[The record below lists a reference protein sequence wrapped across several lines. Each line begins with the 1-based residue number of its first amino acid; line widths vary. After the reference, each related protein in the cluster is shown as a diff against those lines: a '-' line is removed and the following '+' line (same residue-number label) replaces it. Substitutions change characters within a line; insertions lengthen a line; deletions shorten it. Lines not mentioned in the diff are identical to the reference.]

1 MRKKGTLRFGA
12 ATALACAATLTAA
25 SAASQSSPQAPTLD
39 ACTVLTRE
47 EIKTLSGKDP
57 GPLEPGGNREP
68 DVVTTCYW
76 QATSPRGSL
85 SLFANVSPTE
95 PKGLALKQLQD
106 RGKKARAVPGLGD
119 DAVFMESPPE
129 TPGGTL
135 FVRVGH
141 YRASISREADS
152 PNATSESTLPLLT
165 AFAKTVV
172 PKLRKAG

>member
-1 MRKKGTLRFGA
+1 MWKNRTLRFGVVQA
-12 ATALACAATLTAA
+12 YVCGALAAV
-25 SAASQSSPQAPTLD
+25 SAGSVSSAQAPKLD
-39 ACTVLTRE
+39 ACSVLTRE

-57 GPLEPGGNREP
+57 GLLAPGGNREP
-68 DVVTTCYW
+68 EVVTTCYW
-76 QATSPRGSL
+76 QATSPKGSL
-85 SLFANVSPTE
+85 SLFANVSPNE

-106 RGKKARAVPGLGD
+106 RGKKARAVAGLGD

-141 YRASISREADS
+141 YRASIFREADS
-152 PNATSESTLPLLT
+152 PNATSESVLPLLT

>member
-1 MRKKGTLRFGA
+1 MWKKGTLRFGIA
-12 ATALACAATLTAA
+12 MACAYAVAA
-25 SAASQSSPQAPTLD
+25 VSAVWSASSAQAPKLD
-39 ACTVLTRE
+39 ACSVLTRE
-47 EIKTLSGKDP
+47 EIKTLSGNDP
-57 GPLEPGGNREP
+57 GALEPGGNRDPE
-68 DVVTTCYW
+68 VTTCYW
-76 QATSPRGSL
+76 QKTSPRGSL
-85 SLFANVSPTE
+85 SLFSNVSPNE

-141 YRASISREADS
+141 YRASIFREAAS
-152 PNATSESTLPLLT
+152 PNATSESVLPLLT